1 MLILIPLTIY
11 FLTHRCSHGNSTCC
25 FSCQTFKM
33 AALTYTVRQW
43 QQKRA
48 AHTELFI
55 SAAQALPWHR
65 TRFRWIKDPQGAV
78 PTLCSAASSMSDEKH
93 TYRFTSWATGA
104 LAGQARF
111 SQRWKSQP
119 NAASAVSAH
128 WKVLPVSCCYPVFSP
143 VPSWQQQT
151 PGGGFV
157 SGAQWR
163 MRGYDLILTVEML
176 GWDTNEWSNGR
187 GKN

>member
-1 MLILIPLTIY
+1 MNNLRSQIKLITTYINDICLIILNTFIKHFPHLANFDTSDNIY
-11 FLTHRCSHGNSTCC
+11 FLTQRCSHGNSTCC

-78 PTLCSAASSMSDEKH
+78 PALCSAASSMSGEKH
-93 TYRFTSWATGA
+93 TYKFTSWATGA
-104 LAGQARF
+104 LAGPPVPG
-111 SQRWKSQP
+111 SVLPEMK
-119 NAASAVSAH
+119 VSA
-128 WKVLPVSCCYPVFSP
+128 
-143 VPSWQQQT
+143 
-151 PGGGFV
+151 
-157 SGAQWR
+157 
-163 MRGYDLILTVEML
+163 
-176 GWDTNEWSNGR
+176 
-187 GKN
+187 